1 MDTDNSNNMQKELR
15 ILPALATLLLAILA
29 FPAQAIVSLDS
40 ISHTK
45 LPGDHLRVELRFSD
59 TAPQPV
65 SFSIANPA
73 RIALDFPHTR
83 NGLSERTY
91 SVNVGATRSIISAQA
106 NDRTR
111 LVVNLTNMVHYEM
124 RPEGYS
130 LFLDIAPSMTAPTHN
145 GASPTSAIPITEKE
159 TPALP
164 PIAATEP
171 IPEPVTTIA
180 TPTPVAATTISA
192 PVTQAS
198 STGPSVNNID
208 FRRGKDGSGRILIH
222 LSDPNSPIDIKQ
234 QGSTIIADLIGI
246 SVPAH
251 LQRRL
256 DVTDF
261 ATPVLSIDTR
271 QSGRNSQVI
280 IKAEGDVSQL
290 AYQSE
295 RVYTIE
301 VKPYEPDQRRERQK
315 REITYSG
322 EKLSLN
328 FQDIEVRSVLQLIAD
343 FTGLNVVVSD
353 SVSGNL
359 TLRLKNVPWDQA
371 LDIIMRT
378 KGLAKRQEGNVL
390 LIAPADEI
398 AQRERAALES
408 SKEKLELSPLR
419 TEIISLNYADAQE
432 MADLLRS
439 QATSQGDSG
448 NSILSS
454 RGSVTIDR
462 RTNNLL
468 VHETTDKID
477 EIRALIQSLDI
488 PVRQVMIESR
498 IVTAS
503 DNFTREIGANLGIS
517 DTNSAG
523 LTTGFT
529 SNFDLPSK
537 SGILTLSRLSGMQL
551 DLELSAAQAEDR
563 AEIVASPR
571 IITSNKTKARIEQGV
586 EIPYEEATSSGA
598 TSVAFKKAVMSLEV
612 TPHITKDERINMEL
626 LVTRDTRGEEVAGVP
641 TIDTRKVQTQVLVDN
656 GETIVLGGI
665 FEKTTTEGTT
675 KVPLLGDI
683 PVLGQLFRVD
693 KQTNK
698 KTELLIFVT
707 PKIINENLNL
717 HELTQRDRIVLATG
731 GGAILREENRKALS
745 ERGFVVYLKV
755 SVRVQL
761 MRTSKDKNRPLLQ
774 TPNPAKTLTDMA
786 KLRAPLYEETAR
798 FAINTDH
805 IRTKALKARIIKAF
819 QRACSPRKQQR
830 SNS

>member
-1 MDTDNSNNMQKELR
+1 MEMGTVKTTMKGIR
-15 ILPALATLLLAILA
+15 ILQFIPAILLALVCM
-29 FPAQAIVSLDS
+29 PAYAAVNLES

-45 LPGDHLRVELRFSD
+45 LPGDHLRVELRFSQP
-59 TAPQPV
+59 APKPL

-73 RIALDFPHTR
+73 RIALDFPNTH
-83 NGLSERTY
+83 NGLSQRTY
-91 SVNVGATRSIISAQA
+91 PINIGATRSIISAQA

-111 LVVNLTNMVHYEM
+111 LVINLTNMVHYSM
-124 RPEGYS
+124 RNEGNS
-130 LFLDIAPSMTAPTHN
+130 LFLNIAPSMSAPATPKPKMTAAPLEKPAELPVAQT
-145 GASPTSAIPITEKE
+145 IPIT
-159 TPALP
+159 LP
-164 PIAATEP
+164 PMAA
-171 IPEPVTTIA
+171 
-180 TPTPVAATTISA
+180 PVASITASA
-192 PVTQAS
+192 PTTSYAS
-198 STGPSVNNID
+198 SEKSVNNID

-234 QGSTIIADLIGI
+234 QGSTIIADLVGI
-246 SVPAH
+246 SVPGH

-256 DVTDF
+256 DVMDF
-261 ATPVLSIDTR
+261 ATPVQSIDTR
-271 QSGRNSQVI
+271 QSGKNAQVI
-280 IKAEGDVSQL
+280 IKANGDISQL
-290 AYQSE
+290 AYQSKS
-295 RVYTIE
+295 VYTIE
-301 VKPYEPDQRRERQK
+301 VKPYTPDQRRQRQK
-315 REITYSG
+315 KEISYSG

-398 AQRERAALES
+398 ATRERAALES

-419 TEIISLNYADAQE
+419 TEILALNYADAQE

-439 QATSQGDSG
+439 QSSSG
-448 NSILSS
+448 EKSNSILSD

-468 VHETTDKID
+468 VHETTDKLD

-488 PVRQVMIESR
+488 PVRQVMIEAR
-498 IVTAS
+498 IVTAN
-503 DNFTREIGANLGIS
+503 DNFTRELGGNLGIKDVS
-517 DTNSAG
+517 THNSG
-523 LTTGFT
+523 TLNSEYNVGF
-529 SNFDLPSK
+529 LPSTA
-537 SGILTLSRLSGMQL
+537 GPGTLGLQFLKNNLQL
-551 DLELSAAQAEDR
+551 DLEIAAAQEENR

-612 TPHITKDERINMEL
+612 TPHITKDDRINMEL
-626 LVTRDTRGEEVAGVP
+626 LVTRDSQGDEVSGVP

-656 GETIVLGGI
+656 GETVVLGGI
-665 FEKTTTEGTT
+665 FEKNSSETSS

-683 PVLGQLFRVD
+683 PILGRLFRIEKVSD
-693 KQTNK
+693 QK
-698 KTELLIFVT
+698 KELLIFVT

-717 HELTQRDRIVLATG
+717 R
-731 GGAILREENRKALS
+731 
-745 ERGFVVYLKV
+745 
-755 SVRVQL
+755 
-761 MRTSKDKNRPLLQ
+761 
-774 TPNPAKTLTDMA
+774 
-786 KLRAPLYEETAR
+786 
-798 FAINTDH
+798 
-805 IRTKALKARIIKAF
+805 
-819 QRACSPRKQQR
+819 
-830 SNS
+830 